1 MPSMHVD
8 IDLKKDEPQGTI
20 LKIIK
25 RALQLSRM
33 ELKGNLQRNSP
44 VDEGGLQG
52 GWFMA
57 SVPSP
62 GGKVYSS
69 KKYTSWL
76 NDGTGI
82 YGPKGQRI
90 YPKTK
95 KALAFVYN
103 GKKVV
108 VKNVKGIKPRRFV
121 EKSIRQTEA
130 RSDEFCIRAT
140 LENQGDL
147 AT

>member
-1 MPSMHVD
+1 MVSMDVE
-8 IDLKKDEPQGTI
+8 IELKKGEPQGAMG
-20 LKIIK
+20 KIVK
-25 RALQLSRM
+25 RAIQLSRI

-44 VDEGGLQG
+44 VDEGKMQG

-69 KKYTSWL
+69 AKYTSYV

-82 YGPKGQRI
+82 YGPKGKKI
-90 YPKTK
+90 VPKTK
-95 KALAFVYN
+95 KALKFVYKGN
-103 GKKVV
+103 EVV
-108 VKNVKGIKPRRFV
+108 VKSVKGIKPRRFV
-121 EKSIRQTEA
+121 EKSITQTEK
-130 RSDEFCIRAT
+130 RSDEFVIRAT

-147 AT
+147 